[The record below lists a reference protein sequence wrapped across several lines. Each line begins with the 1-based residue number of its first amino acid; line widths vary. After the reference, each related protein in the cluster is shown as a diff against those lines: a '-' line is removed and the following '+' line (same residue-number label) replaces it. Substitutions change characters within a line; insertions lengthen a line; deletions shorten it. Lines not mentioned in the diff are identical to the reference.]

1 MKRRITALSFAALF
15 AAMLLLQ
22 GCNAGSYISVAGK
35 TYTYTF
41 EPESGLEFDRFKI
54 SLNPDGTYTYFERIY
69 SSYLGIGSWSVNGDV
84 LTLTDDDEIGYPL
97 KNSFRIDGNYLIFLE
112 DSSTNFIYV
121 KVNDGERFTSE

>member
-1 MKRRITALSFAALF
+1 MKRKITALSFIALS
-15 AAMLLLQ
+15 ASMLLLQ
-22 GCNAGSYISVAGK
+22 GCNAGSYINVAGK
-35 TYTYTF
+35 TYTYEY
-41 EPESGLEFDRFKI
+41 EPESGLEFDRFRI
-54 SLNPDGTYTYFERIY
+54 SLNSDGTYTYFERIY

-97 KNSFRIDGNYLIFLE
+97 KNSFRIDGNELIFLE